1 MNATEAAAPQVYLKI
16 SNLWKSFGDFQ
27 ALKDVSLDIHNG
39 EFVCFLGPSGCGK
52 TTLLRAIAGLDL
64 QTSGVVEQ
72 DRRDISNLP
81 PAERDFGIVFQSYA
95 LFPNLTIERNI
106 AFGLE
111 NAGRSKAEITARV
124 SELLDLVE
132 LQDQAKKY
140 PAQLSGGQQQ
150 RIALARAIASSP
162 GLLLLDEPLSALD
175 AKVRVYLRHEIKE
188 LQRKLGITTVMVTHD
203 QEEALS
209 MADRIVVMNQGVIE
223 QVGSPTEIY
232 REPKTLFVADFI
244 GETNKIDARAA
255 GPDSVS
261 FGGTI
266 MGSMSHGFAEGSK
279 VLAVIRP
286 EDVIPHEAGYRRDGL
301 ESDGDGRNVI
311 DVGIGDME
319 FLGSFWRTRLGGPQL
334 GGTELIADFSI
345 NAVRRMS
352 LAEGAPITIEL
363 PAGRLMAFAGGGA
376 DERHG

>member
-1 MNATEAAAPQVYLKI
+1 MSATETAAPAIYLRI
-16 SNLWKSFGDFQ
+16 SNLWKSFGNFQ
-27 ALKDVSLDIHNG
+27 ALKDVSLNIVDG

-64 QTSGVVEQ
+64 QTHGVVEQ
-72 DRRDISNLP
+72 GGKDISNLP

-95 LFPNLTIERNI
+95 LFPNLTIEKNI

-124 SELLDLVE
+124 AELLELVG
-132 LQDQAKKY
+132 LQDQTTKY

-150 RIALARAIASSP
+150 RIALSRAIATSP

-175 AKVRVYLRHEIKE
+175 AKVRVFLRHEIKE

-232 REPKTLFVADFI
+232 RHPKTLFVADFI
-244 GETNKIDARAA
+244 GETNKIAAHAEGTDSVVFGGAAMGCVPHGMAA
-255 GPDSVS
+255 GTAV
-261 FGGTI
+261 T
-266 MGSMSHGFAEGSK
+266 
-279 VLAVIRP
+279 AVIRP
-286 EDVIPHEAGYRRDGL
+286 EDVVPHKIGFQSE
-301 ESDGDGRNVI
+301 GDGRNVLEVTI
-311 DVGIGDME
+311 DEME
-319 FLGSFWRTRLGGPQL
+319 FLGSFWRARLSGARLGAIKVL
-334 GGTELIADFSI
+334 ADFSI
-345 NAVRRMS
+345 NAVRRLS
-352 LAEGAPITIEL
+352 LTEGGAITVEL
-363 PAGRLMAFAGGGA
+363 PAERLLVFAEGGA
-376 DERHG
+376 SDGND